1 MKSLDSYDDATV
13 CSCVCVCV
21 LAHVG
26 VCKDWEREGD
36 LYKVTPL
43 YSLCVCACVCVE
55 CGLVSDILGFT
66 AGLLPQIFLNSTKKG
81 RHKAER
87 CRVCVCVCT
96 CFLDLTYSGIEL
108 QRSTG
113 SWIRTVVI
121 SMHLVNTQNLHGGF
135 CSKELTNTAIT
146 HTLNALHTLLFK
158 WCWGVYLCAVL
169 WGFTH

>member
-1 MKSLDSYDDATV
+1 MLGCVKIERGKVTYIRSRPFTLS
-13 CSCVCVCV
+13 VCV
-21 LAHVG
+21 
-26 VCKDWEREGD
+26 R
-36 LYKVTPL
+36 
-43 YSLCVCACVCVE
+43 VCVE

-87 CRVCVCVCT
+87 CRVCVWVCVCT

-158 WCWGVYLCAVL
+158 
-169 WGFTH
+169 